1 MAVESAWL
9 RDVDQRRRA
18 WLAYLADTS
27 ELLGQSLRRDGEVAQ
42 RASHGGHGMVH
53 EHRQR
58 HHASLRR
65 QSGHVLYR
73 SPAGESSV
81 SRTQRRC

>member
-27 ELLGQSLRRDGEVAQ
+27 ELLGS
-42 RASHGGHGMVH
+42 
-53 EHRQR
+53 
-58 HHASLRR
+58 
-65 QSGHVLYR
+65 R
-73 SPAGESSV
+73 STSS
-81 SRTQRRC
+81 